1 MTPEKPQFQA
11 SSSLTTAMSTLRCL
25 KMRLP
30 VSRRSRSSTTFRNG
44 SQKALDVV
52 DQFCR
57 QILVHAA
64 GTEVGRVHAAARGAL
79 VEHHQLLALLE
90 APERRRQRADVQ
102 RLRGDVEQMRQQASD
117 LGIEHADELGALAA
131 LRAPEA
137 SPPPG
142 RRRAPGS
149 SARRNRAGR
158 NRGPPADR
166 SCARSASR
174 CRDAGDRYED
184 RRARRS
190 RRRAPAP
197 GAARR
202 APPGAAA
209 RN

>member
-30 VSRRSRSSTTFRNG
+30 VS
-44 SQKALDVV
+44 KAFEVVDHLQERIAEGADVV

-64 GTEVGRVHAAARGAL
+64 GTEVGRMHAAARGAL
-79 VEHHQLLALLE
+79 VKHHQLLALLK
-90 APERRRQRADVQ
+90 APERRRQRADVH
-102 RLRGDVEQMRQQASD
+102 RLRGHVEQMRQQASD
-117 LGIEHADELGALAA
+117 LGIKHADELRALGHFQ
-131 LRAPEA
+131 PQTA

-158 NRGPPADR
+158 NRAPPADR
-166 SCARSASR
+166 SCTRSASR
-174 CRDAGDRYED
+174 CRDAGDRYEGP
-184 RRARRS
+184 RVRRS